1 MNNMKKIFLAV
12 MVAMA
17 LPGLSKTPKK
27 VTLIGSKLDVEALG
41 KNINLK
47 QDISQL
53 GISDLRILRNAFAA
67 RQGYCFM
74 DYDMRRVFEQT
85 SWYDSLLYRRFETDD
100 TKPLKYTKA
109 EQAFIQ
115 RIKSREAELCR
126 QNFVTTDGS
135 VVNTANIV
143 NTFQLEAPSKPL
155 YDRLAHDGFAIVP
168 RTNIQLFHCYE
179 NNDYHDFPNFLTTD
193 MHLQL
198 FHMYFSNLLR
208 DVEENRLAGLLADFN
223 HGMKQHM
230 DSICASTRDK
240 RLAQTARWCA
250 DFFAIG
256 CRLGG
261 DSTMQVPA
269 SDTATVNAE
278 MSRIKAATDDFS
290 SFLGYTQVQFMYSLF
305 KPRGYYTHS
314 EQLSRYF
321 RSMMWMQYASGCL
334 DCEEQLSRYAL
345 MASVLVNDNRLRTM
359 LQRISSP
366 IDMLV
371 GPADGVSVLDAA
383 RQLQTEHGD
392 IAKLL
397 KRKKLLRTFQQT
409 LLAQNKQKAR
419 IRPKEQISCAE
430 KISLLPQRYL
440 YDAEVMQELV
450 DTQTKPETRRG
461 YPKALDVMAA
471 MGVDAAERVL
481 MKELHEADKW
491 GNYASRLDSLKRIMP
506 QQTKDS
512 TLYNMWCAA
521 LVDMQKD
528 KNPQQPY
535 FMKTPQWEKKKL
547 NTALASWTELKHD
560 VILYAKQPMGAEC
573 GGMIPDPVAVGY
585 VEPNVGYWK
594 QALKLID
601 KTTDVLRRQGLLTD
615 RAENLAGQLKENTQ
629 FMLRISEKEL
639 KGERLTDEEFNS
651 IEKMGSTYEYLT
663 LDIVKRDS
671 TYAGMMW
678 EDVSGPDRSLACVT
692 DVYTA
697 NASNNPDR
705 GVLHEAVGYADDI
718 YVVVEI
724 NGLLYLTRGSVFSHR
739 EFHTPLGT
747 RLTDEQWQQ
756 MLERSP
762 RYGVPSWMDEIT
774 IKEPVP
780 ADNELIFYSSG
791 C

>member
-1 MNNMKKIFLAV
+1 MKKILFAV
-12 MVAMA
+12 MVMIS
-17 LPGLSKTPKK
+17 LPGLSKTTKK
-27 VTLIGSKLDVEALG
+27 VNLVGSRLDVEALG
-41 KNINLK
+41 RNINLK
-47 QDISQL
+47 QDISRFS
-53 GISDLRILRNAFAA
+53 ISDLRILRNAFAA

-85 SWYDSLLYRRFETDD
+85 SWYDSLLYRRFENDD
-100 TKPLKYTKA
+100 TKPLKYTKS
-109 EQAFIQ
+109 ELAFIQ
-115 RIKSREAELCR
+115 RIKNREEELRR
-126 QNFVTTDGS
+126 QNFVTADGS

-155 YDRLAHDGFAIVP
+155 YDRLARDGFAIVP

-179 NNDYHDFPNFLTTD
+179 NNDYHDFPNFITTD

-208 DVEENRLAGLLADFN
+208 DVEEKRLAGLLSDFN
-223 HGMKQHM
+223 NGMKQRM
-230 DSICASTRDK
+230 DSVCATTRDK
-240 RLAQTARWCA
+240 RLRQTARWCA

-261 DSTMQVPA
+261 DSTMNVPA
-269 SDTATVNAE
+269 GDTAIVDAE
-278 MSRIKAATDDFS
+278 TAKIKAAIDDFS

-305 KPRGYYTHS
+305 KPRGYYTRT
-314 EQLSRYF
+314 EALSRYF

-334 DCEEQLSRYAL
+334 DSKEQLSRYAL
-345 MASVLVNDNRLRTM
+345 MASVLVSDERLHTM
-359 LQRISSP
+359 LQRISAP

-371 GPADGVSVLDAA
+371 GPADGVSVLDAT
-383 RQLQTEHGD
+383 RLLQADRADVT
-392 IAKLL
+392 KLL
-397 KRKKLLRTFQQT
+397 KSKKQLRVFQQA

-450 DTQTKPETRRG
+450 DTKTRPETRRG

-471 MGVDAAERVL
+471 MGVRSAERVL
-481 MKELHEADKW
+481 LKELHEADNW
-491 GNYASRLDSLKRIMP
+491 GDYASRLDSLKHMMP
-506 QQTKDS
+506 RQTKDS

-528 KNPQQPY
+528 NNPRQPY
-535 FMKTPQWEKKKL
+535 FMKTPQWEKKNL

-573 GGMIPDPVAVGY
+573 GGMIPDPVVVGY
-585 VEPNVGYWK
+585 VEPNVNYWK

-601 KTTDVLRRQGLLTD
+601 KTTGVLRCQGLLTD
-615 RAENLAGQLKENTQ
+615 RAENLAGQLAENTQ

-639 KGERLTDEEFNS
+639 KGERLTDEEFQS

-663 LDIVKRDS
+663 LDIVKCDS

-678 EDVSGPDRSLACVT
+678 EDVSGPDRSLACVA

-739 EFHTPLGT
+739 EFHTPLGN

-756 MLERSP
+756 ILERSP
-762 RYGVPSWMDEIT
+762 RYGVPSWMDEII